1 MVLNHFVKNKFQ
13 HLDYLESG
21 TKTYATANIQTID
34 YKVKELLTAMSFRN
48 TAYVYTKQED
58 DPACNLILYAMC
70 QQYPSPLFGG
80 VDHVKI
86 PADGDDIYLVV
97 LAMGRV
103 GVSNDNSLFA
113 ETEQVPV
120 VGLPAVVSQCD
131 LIYPALSGN
140 VDGEGVRE
148 KTILSK
154 ESAVM
159 LGRFHQMAC
168 LVLFKDIDTS
178 GILQMYM
185 EEQMSS
191 GILQMSNGMD
201 WLKYIDDESME
212 RLRKY
217 SVFEG
222 FWLVKSDPDKALK
235 DGVIRCLKRGVND
248 QTSIRIPG
256 LNTDGSFDVLK
267 EEVILG
273 GGDSELQFAEGAFSL
288 KLACIERIEG
298 PRKIISFSQEGT
310 SSFI

>member
-1 MVLNHFVKNKFQ
+1 MGTLMVYSHQFWLWEE
-13 HLDYLESG
+13 LES
-21 TKTYATANIQTID
+21 
-34 YKVKELLTAMSFRN
+34 AMII
-48 TAYVYTKQED
+48 
-58 DPACNLILYAMC
+58 ACSLRQNR
-70 QQYPSPLFGG
+70 
-80 VDHVKI
+80 
-86 PADGDDIYLVV
+86 YL
-97 LAMGRV
+97 
-103 GVSNDNSLFA
+103 D
-113 ETEQVPV
+113 V

-131 LIYPALSGN
+131 LIYPSLSGN

-148 KTILSK
+148 KTIFSK
-154 ESAVM
+154 EAAVM

-168 LVLFKDIDTS
+168 LVLFKDMDTS
-178 GILQMYM
+178 FWNDADRNRTMKSLLSTDDVKLIAYM

-201 WLKYIDDESME
+201 WLKYIDDETME

-222 FWLVKSDPDKALK
+222 LWLVKSDPDKVLK

-248 QTSIRIPG
+248 QTSICIPG
-256 LNTDGSFDVLK
+256 LNTDDSFDVSK

-310 SSFI
+310 SKATKKIRWGRMNKNTFSHVHLWSLVVQEAWSENGPYLKKELIDVVF

>member
-1 MVLNHFVKNKFQ
+1 MLRYQLMVMLSTWLFW
-13 HLDYLESG
+13 LWEELES
-21 TKTYATANIQTID
+21 
-34 YKVKELLTAMSFRN
+34 AMII
-48 TAYVYTKQED
+48 
-58 DPACNLILYAMC
+58 ACSLRQNR
-70 QQYPSPLFGG
+70 
-80 VDHVKI
+80 
-86 PADGDDIYLVV
+86 YL
-97 LAMGRV
+97 
-103 GVSNDNSLFA
+103 D
-113 ETEQVPV
+113 V

-131 LIYPALSGN
+131 LIYPSLSGN

-148 KTILSK
+148 KTIFSK
-154 ESAVM
+154 EAAVM

-168 LVLFKDIDTS
+168 LVLFKDMDTN
-178 GILQMYM
+178 GVKLIAYM

-201 WLKYIDDESME
+201 WLKYIDDETME

-222 FWLVKSDPDKALK
+222 LWLVKSDPDKVLK
-235 DGVIRCLKRGVND
+235 GGVIRCLKRGVND
-248 QTSIRIPG
+248 QTSICIPG
-256 LNTDGSFDVLK
+256 LNTDDSFDVSK